1 MNLRLA
7 IFASGRGTNFQAI
20 LDAIAARRLQ
30 AQVVLYV
37 SNRPD
42 AGALQIA
49 RSARIPAAVIE
60 ERQFVEAA
68 DYERTLL
75 EHMAKH
81 EVNFIALA
89 GFMRKI
95 PAGVV
100 RQFRHRIVNIH
111 PALLPSFGGK
121 GMYGHRVHAAVLEYG
136 CKVTGVTVHLVDE
149 EYDTGPPI
157 LQRCVPVLDDDTP
170 ESLAVR
176 VLEVEHQLYPEAL
189 QLFAEDR
196 VRIYGRRVH
205 ILSPTAFSPN
215 D

>member
-7 IFASGRGTNFQAI
+7 VFAGGRGSNFQAI
-20 LDAIAARRLQ
+20 LDAIAKHRLR
-30 AQVVLYV
+30 AQVVLCV
-37 SNRPD
+37 SNRAD

-49 RSARIPAAVIE
+49 RAAQIPAAVIE
-60 ERQFVEAA
+60 EKQFADSAEYASALAA
-68 DYERTLL
+68 QL
-75 EHMAKH
+75 AKH

-95 PAGVV
+95 PLEVV

-121 GMYGHRVHAAVLEYG
+121 GLYGRRVHEAVVAYG
-136 CKVTGVTVHLVDE
+136 CKVSGATVHFVDE

-157 LQRCVPVLDDDTP
+157 LQRCVPVLEHDTP
-170 ESLAVR
+170 ATLAAR
-176 VLEVEHQLYPEAL
+176 VLEIEHQIYPEAL

-196 VRIYGRRVH
+196 VRVEGRRVM
-205 ILSPTAFSPN
+205 ILPKA